1 MRQRKALGLEDLA
14 LSYQGG
20 RGDFVH
26 PTERKPSS
34 MPKKR
39 EGVRN
44 TEWGHGASGCW
55 DTDTEPTTAQRRK
68 SVEQGHGTGNGTEA
82 SRGPGNRHSSPG
94 AHRVGP
100 EVDRSDVDALPPHSL
115 GGPPSEWV
123 GLGSRRRFR
132 FLFTVNCSLQA
143 SAGGLSG
150 FPGLS
155 EAPTRL
161 ALLPPRRG
169 PGARPATTPTASRDS
184 VPARTARVSGP
195 GPTSNRARPWPAR
208 SPPLPAGVS
217 ASPEPP
223 SRAWGQRCCS
233 SPTGCCSGWRCL
245 E

>member
-100 EVDRSDVDALPPHSL
+100 EVDRI
-115 GGPPSEWV
+115 GQ
-123 GLGSRRRFR
+123 GLLLVECLHFM
-132 FLFTVNCSLQA
+132 Q
-143 SAGGLSG
+143 
-150 FPGLS
+150 
-155 EAPTRL
+155 
-161 ALLPPRRG
+161 LLPELLGLTLFVGKAPDCRHG
-169 PGARPATTPTASRDS
+169 
-184 VPARTARVSGP
+184 
-195 GPTSNRARPWPAR
+195 
-208 SPPLPAGVS
+208 
-217 ASPEPP
+217 
-223 SRAWGQRCCS
+223 
-233 SPTGCCSGWRCL
+233 
-245 E
+245 